1 MNTIKMYL
9 AESGRIADLKKDF
22 PLYQGQ
28 YQNKL
33 LNVFVPTSI
42 LAPNFSVQQAGQT
55 IADYVSSTAVK
66 IGMRTIERNGKIQ
79 TSKTYYMRYLKTLT
93 YQNIEYALYERKL
106 PREFTFYAGQG
117 QNAPILIANVVNI
130 NNETSPA
137 TILDITTSQSCS
149 LDVLPSDYLDKDEP
163 IEASELETL
172 TAELNEVIEKLVDK
186 QDKEDESLET
196 NSKYVVGAINEN
208 KRRIDDNAES
218 ISANSQSISQNRND
232 IDELKESVIS
242 GETYIGVMQLSSLPS
257 SSQLNQFVLQEK
269 GRTQRVGDSIIV
281 SVMTDNDTDKNYKYI
296 YNGSEWSYYEIPALG
311 LSENGSF
318 GAIKGTYAIG
328 DTNNLLVDISG
339 GKIVDIYVKN
349 GDGNYLSVRQY
360 LNQNSQNIEDII
372 SGDIMVGEAIRA
384 IEDEMGRNIN
394 DTYLTKVLGATKQFV
409 RDYAQPRE
417 ISEIFFI
424 SESGYSLSIPTTPP
438 DGVQF
443 QSQTNAVGSFP
454 FFQIEKINT
463 ASFELSHQNGYSNV
477 LHISA
482 SRDCEVS
489 FRLTTEYKL
498 LGEDWQTLNVELSNK
513 INFTAEDVQR
523 IQLSSLF
530 ASLGDNIVSFT
541 PDTRIRQTLEIVSQ
555 ESGFTTFK
563 LYSSEIYP
571 STFSLTTQNYILGS
585 IDQAKSQII
594 MIGADGIIESNNAVF
609 TVLNSTNYIEY
620 KTNQREFLLNGNLPV
635 VGGDV
640 SSFPIRITFGD
651 TTYNLYS
658 FMKGGNTPLT
668 LGDIASSTT
677 YNTNTGYSF
686 DIRVMFIETSDI
698 VGFVLSPS
706 TLTAEQITNIIG
718 EDGSVMATIGSDG
731 KVMLV
736 LDNALQNKLMKAL
749 VTPMTAP
756 SNFELVG
763 IDSSNSQTMVE
774 LGDRFVVDVENDEI
788 NLSDET
794 IKTLDFS
801 ESERLKTL
809 NLFNP
814 KNLNRITS
822 LSSISTNVGDNLIQ
836 VSSDGNYGNTR
847 VQYLALDLTN
857 YVGKTLYFKC
867 KYSTS
872 STNDTKVNFWLANS
886 VNDFSTLITTTN
898 TTTGSGD
905 FNLSFVVPSDLS
917 AGKYLLIMFYSSVSV
932 IVEGYVNFTDI
943 MLSTEDIP
951 YIAYNGA
958 IVNEK
963 QIADVEHTEI
973 IYDTTNNNVINGVAY
988 RTGLIA
994 GSYNIDVSKYRYLK
1008 LFVWGGYRGNVI
1020 FLDLQNLHEN
1030 NYFATGVIGT
1040 GIHGGNINI
1049 QYLYATVNQTKT
1061 VLNINMWGFSQGS
1074 EQSDYDGRISKIE
1087 GVY

>member
-9 AESGRIADLKKDF
+9 AESGRIADLRKDF

-93 YQNIEYALYERKL
+93 YQNVEYALYERKL

-163 IEASELETL
+163 IEASELEIL
-172 TAELNEVIEKLVDK
+172 TAGLNEVVEQLVDK
-186 QDKEDESLET
+186 QDKEDENLET

-208 KRRIDDNAES
+208 KRRIDDNVES

-232 IDELKESVIS
+232 IDELKESVVS

-269 GRTQRVGDSIIV
+269 GRTQRAGDSIIV
-281 SVMTDNDTDKNYKYI
+281 SIMTDNDTDKNYKYI

-349 GDGNYLSVRQY
+349 GDENYLSIRQY

-372 SGDIMVGEAIRA
+372 SGDIMVGEAVRA

-424 SESGYSLSIPTTPP
+424 SESGYSLSIPTTPA

-571 STFSLTTQNYILGS
+571 STFSLTTQSYILGS

-594 MIGADGIIESNNAVF
+594 MIGADGIIEDNNAVF

-620 KTNQREFLLNGNLPV
+620 KTNQREFLLNGHLPV
-635 VGGDV
+635 VGGDI

-763 IDSSNSQTMVE
+763 IDSSNSQAMVD
-774 LGDRFVVDVENDEI
+774 LGDRLVVENNEI

-794 IKTLDFS
+794 IKTLDFA
-801 ESERLKTL
+801 ESERQKSK
-809 NLFNP
+809 NLFDV
-814 KNLNRITS
+814 KNGLDITQKG
-822 LSSISTNVGDNLIQ
+822 LKVSISNNITT
-836 VSSDGNYGNTR
+836 VSGTVTGNTAVGIYNSVTKLYKDKTYTISFQDYSNLSNFKIAVTGTR
-847 VQYLALDLTN
+847 PDGTKKYDMLNIDSSKVVNTITCDDDYSLAVEV
-857 YVGKTLYFKC
+857 YC
-867 KYSTS
+867 
-872 STNDTKVNFWLANS
+872 LANA
-886 VNDFSTLITTTN
+886 TP
-898 TTTGSGD
+898 TGS
-905 FNLSFVVPSDLS
+905 FKLQIEE
-917 AGKYLLIMFYSSVSV
+917 GKVA
-932 IVEGYVNFTDI
+932 TDYQ
-943 MLSTEDIP
+943 P
-951 YIAYNGA
+951 YNGA
-958 IVNEK
+958 IVHEK
-963 QIADVEHTEI
+963 DIQRHIITGHLLADYVP
-973 IYDTTNNNVINGVAY
+973 DTTNYTVIPLVQYSKIGNRLTMNSNGGV
-988 RTGLIA
+988 
-994 GSYNIDVSKYRYLK
+994 
-1008 LFVWGGYRGNVI
+1008 
-1020 FLDLQNLHEN
+1020 
-1030 NYFATGVIGT
+1030 VIGKDVKNVMVNA
-1040 GIHGGNINI
+1040 GIGMYINTI
-1049 QYLYATVNQTKT
+1049 GYHWISIYKNNQAVATEYTQTKDSAGRNI
-1061 VLNINMWGFSQGS
+1061 VLNIPRFLLPVNEGDIITFEFKDTAGNGL
-1074 EQSDYDGRISKIE
+1074 QSADLQTQMTVE
-1087 GVY
+1087 VVE

>member
-79 TSKTYYMRYLKTLT
+79 TSKAYYMRYLKTLT

-172 TAELNEVIEKLVDK
+172 TAELNEVVEQLVDK

-196 NSKYVVGAINEN
+196 NSKSIVGAINEN

-218 ISANSQSISQNRND
+218 IGANSQSISQNRND

-269 GRTQRVGDSIIV
+269 GRTQRGGDSVIV
-281 SVMTDNDTDKNYKYI
+281 SIITDNDTDKNYKYI

-349 GDGNYLSVRQY
+349 GDGNYLSIRQY
-360 LNQNSQNIEDII
+360 LNQNTQNIEDII
-372 SGDIMVGEAIRA
+372 SGDIMVGEAVRA

-424 SESGYSLSIPTTPP
+424 SEGGYSLSIPTTPP

-454 FFQIEKINT
+454 FFQIEKTNT

-513 INFTAEDVQR
+513 INFTAEDIQR

-563 LYSSEIYP
+563 LYSNEIYP
-571 STFSLTTQNYILGS
+571 STFSLTTQSYILGS

-594 MIGADGIIESNNAVF
+594 MIGADGIIESNNVVF
-609 TVLNSTNYIEY
+609 SILNSTNYIEY

-635 VGGDV
+635 VGGDI

-651 TTYNLYS
+651 VTYNLYS
-658 FMKGGNTPLT
+658 FMKGGNNPLT
-668 LGDIASSTT
+668 FGDIASSTT

-698 VGFVLSPS
+698 EGFVLSPS

-718 EDGSVMATIGSDG
+718 EDGSVVATIGSDG

-736 LDNALQNKLMKAL
+736 LDNVLQNKLIKAL
-749 VTPMTAP
+749 VTPTTAP

-763 IDSSNSQTMVE
+763 IDSSNSQAMVD
-774 LGDRFVVDVENDEI
+774 LGDRLVVENDEI

-794 IKTLDFS
+794 IKTLDFA
-801 ESERLKTL
+801 EAERQKSK
-809 NLFNP
+809 NLFFYP
-814 KNLNRITS
+814 YKGGSS
-822 LSSISTNVGDNLIQ
+822 LYGVSIADNEDGSFTINGQQSSTTYNSIHFLYAFNNWTDKISPFKLSAGTYTIGVFGVGEAEGFSLVVNSDDGAYYIAGIGSPSTFTIDKDTYFEIYIQ
-836 VSSDGNYGNTR
+836 VSKAS
-847 VQYLALDLTN
+847 V
-857 YVGKTLYFKC
+857 F
-867 KYSTS
+867 
-872 STNDTKVNFWLANS
+872 NFDN
-886 VNDFSTLITTTN
+886 
-898 TTTGSGD
+898 
-905 FNLSFVVPSDLS
+905 FVVSPMLV
-917 AGKYLLIMFYSSVSV
+917 AG
-932 IVEGYVNFTDI
+932 
-943 MLSTEDIP
+943 TELGDYQP
-951 YIAYNGA
+951 YNGA
-958 IVNEK
+958 IVHEK
-963 QIADVEHTEI
+963 DIADVEHVET
-973 IYDTTNNNVINGVAY
+973 IYNIKTKNVLNGVAY
-988 RTGLIA
+988 TNGILIGTNIVSNEFAGYKALIVKSYRNQTRLTTEINLSGDTGNASGTPAIDASGDYFVIHSFRFNKL
-994 GSYNIDVSKYRYLK
+994 YNS
-1008 LFVWGGYRGNVI
+1008 FTFEHGGYMYVNSG
-1020 FLDLQNLHEN
+1020 D
-1030 NYFATGVIGT
+1030 ATFTKETADSDNRVVEILGV
-1040 GIHGGNINI
+1040 
-1049 QYLYATVNQTKT
+1049 K
-1061 VLNINMWGFSQGS
+1061 
-1074 EQSDYDGRISKIE
+1074 
-1087 GVY
+1087 

>member
-1 MNTIKMYL
+1 MNTIKIYL

-42 LAPNFSVQQAGQT
+42 LAPNFSVQESGQT

-93 YQNIEYALYERKL
+93 YQNVEYALYERKL

-117 QNAPILIANVVNI
+117 QNAPILITNVVNI

-149 LDVLPSDYLDKDEP
+149 LDVMPSTYLDKDEP

-172 TAELNEVIEKLVDK
+172 TAELNEVIEQLVDK

-196 NSKYVVGAINEN
+196 NSKYIVGAINEN
-208 KRRIDDNAES
+208 KRKIDDNAES

-232 IDELKESVIS
+232 IDELKESMVS

-257 SSQLNQFVLQEK
+257 SSHLNQFVLQEK
-269 GRTQRVGDSIIV
+269 GRTQRGGDSIIV
-281 SVMTDNDTDKNYKYI
+281 SIMTDNDTDKNYKYI

-318 GAIKGTYAIG
+318 GSIKGTYAVG

-349 GDGNYLSVRQY
+349 GDGNYLSIRQY

-424 SESGYSLSIPTTPP
+424 SESGYSLSIPTTPA

-513 INFTAEDVQR
+513 INFTTEDVQR

-571 STFSLTTQNYILGS
+571 STFSLTTQSYILGS

-620 KTNQREFLLNGNLPV
+620 KTNQREFLLNGHLPV

-763 IDSSNSQTMVE
+763 IDSSNSQAMVD
-774 LGDRFVVDVENDEI
+774 LGDRLVVENDEI
-788 NLSDET
+788 NLSDGT
-794 IKTLDFS
+794 ITTLDFA
-801 ESERLKTL
+801 ESERQKS
-809 NLFNP
+809 
-814 KNLNRITS
+814 KNL
-822 LSSISTNVGDNLIQ
+822 LV
-836 VSSDGNYGNTR
+836 YP
-847 VQYLALDLTN
+847 Y
-857 YVGKTLYFKC
+857 
-867 KYSTS
+867 
-872 STNDTKVNFWLANS
+872 
-886 VNDFSTLITTTN
+886 TN
-898 TTTGSGD
+898 TTKTTNGITFTDNGDGSITINGTNNGGGNAN
-905 FNLSFVVPSDLS
+905 FFFTSYKYKFKKGTYTLGNFASEHNACSVVAYDGRYYHQ
-917 AGKYLLIMFYSSVSV
+917 ATANSSVT
-932 IVEGYVNFTDI
+932 FTI
-943 MLSTEDIP
+943 SEDISDDIET
-951 YIAYNGA
+951 YIYMGVIKNDTFTFNNVVVKPMLVSGTELGDYQPYNGA
-958 IVNEK
+958 IVHEK
-963 QIADVEHTEI
+963 QLKEAVKKRGLLYQNNTTAIQIQNSSLTTLSDYFNLFNLDKTKVYNCYKAFNQ
-973 IYDTTNNNVINGVAY
+973 TTNFTDLLNLPS
-988 RTGLIA
+988 TIA
-994 GSYNIDVSKYRYLK
+994 NEA
-1008 LFVWGGYRGNVI
+1008 LFVLI
-1020 FLDLQNLHEN
+1020 SLDVNGEAGEN
-1030 NYFATGVIGT
+1030 NYYSVYKITIFNSSHSNCHIGYMGKGYDNVVRVIGWT
-1040 GIHGGNINI
+1040 KIGG
-1049 QYLYATVNQTKT
+1049 
-1061 VLNINMWGFSQGS
+1061 
-1074 EQSDYDGRISKIE
+1074 
-1087 GVY
+1087 

>member
-1 MNTIKMYL
+1 MYL

-172 TAELNEVIEKLVDK
+172 TAGLNEVVEQLVDK

-232 IDELKESVIS
+232 IDELKESVVS
-242 GETYIGVMQLSSLPS
+242 GETYIGVMQLPSLPS

-269 GRTQRVGDSIIV
+269 GRTQRGGDSIIV
-281 SVMTDNDTDKNYKYI
+281 SIMTDNDTDKNYKYI

-372 SGDIMVGEAIRA
+372 SGDIMVGEAVRA

-571 STFSLTTQNYILGS
+571 STFSLTTQSYILGS

-620 KTNQREFLLNGNLPV
+620 KTNQREFLLNGHLPV

-763 IDSSNSQTMVE
+763 IDNSNSQAMVD
-774 LGDRFVVDVENDEI
+774 LGDRLVVENDEI

-794 IKTLDFS
+794 ITTLDFA
-801 ESERLKTL
+801 ESERQKS
-809 NLFNP
+809 
-814 KNLNRITS
+814 KNLLVYPYTGEVYQYGVTFTDN
-822 LSSISTNVGDNLIQ
+822 GDGSFTIN
-836 VSSDGNYGNTR
+836 
-847 VQYLALDLTN
+847 
-857 YVGKTLYFKC
+857 GKQT
-867 KYSTS
+867 
-872 STNDTKVNFWLANS
+872 DTTANS
-886 VNDFSTLITTTN
+886 YHYMETTDT
-898 TTTGSGD
+898 
-905 FNLSFVVPSDLS
+905 FKLS
-917 AGKYLLIMFYSSVSV
+917 AGTYTLKAFADTSVTGWNLVLYDGKYYHEVSSPNITKTITLNEDKYCRVYIQVPKASTTTFN
-932 IVEGYVNFTDI
+932 NFVVKPI
-943 MLSTEDIP
+943 LVKGTEVGDWQP
-951 YIAYNGA
+951 YNGA
-958 IVNEK
+958 IVHEK
-963 QIADVEHTEI
+963 GVERIKVIYARDSSDPNVNWGYTSGIQSSTVISRNFPGRKTYRVYFCIGGSNFGCVLVRGFGEIDTNFSGGCTIRSLTSGNKCEFSCVMMSDVFKPVF
-973 IYDTTNNNVINGVAY
+973 Y
-988 RTGLIA
+988 LA
-994 GSYNIDVSKYRYLK
+994 GSER
-1008 LFVWGGYRGNVI
+1008 
-1020 FLDLQNLHEN
+1020 
-1030 NYFATGVIGT
+1030 
-1040 GIHGGNINI
+1040 IN
-1049 QYLYATVNQTKT
+1049 
-1061 VLNINMWGFSQGS
+1061 
-1074 EQSDYDGRISKIE
+1074 SDTYVFRIEEITL
-1087 GVY
+1087 

>member
-1 MNTIKMYL
+1 MNTIKIYL

-93 YQNIEYALYERKL
+93 YQNVEYALYERKL

-163 IEASELETL
+163 IEASELEIL
-172 TAELNEVIEKLVDK
+172 TAGLNEVAEQLVDK

-232 IDELKESVIS
+232 IDELKESVVS
-242 GETYIGVMQLSSLPS
+242 GETYIGLMQLSSLPS

-269 GRTQRVGDSIIV
+269 GRTQRAGDSIIV
-281 SVMTDNDTDKNYKYI
+281 SIMTDNDTDKNYKYI

-372 SGDIMVGEAIRA
+372 SGDIMVGEAVRA

-424 SESGYSLSIPTTPP
+424 SESGYSLSIPTTPA

-555 ESGFTTFK
+555 ESGFTIFK

-571 STFSLTTQNYILGS
+571 STFSLTTQSYILGS

-635 VGGDV
+635 VGGDI

-658 FMKGGNTPLT
+658 FMKGGNSPLT
-668 LGDIASSTT
+668 FGDIASSTT

-763 IDSSNSQTMVE
+763 IDSSNSQTMVD
-774 LGDRFVVDVENDEI
+774 LGDRLVVENDEI
-788 NLSDET
+788 NLSDGT
-794 IKTLDFS
+794 ITTLDFAESERQKSKNLLPLKESFTQDNVTVDINKDTGLITLSGTVSDSSYVIS
-801 ESERLKTL
+801 ESEIYLKAGKKYTL
-809 NLFNP
+809 SIQNYMGSG
-814 KNLNRITS
+814 KNLLTLRARK
-822 LSSISTNVGDNLIQ
+822 V
-836 VSSDGNYGNTR
+836 SDGTVVNDYLYTY
-847 VQYLALDLTN
+847 QYNASITPTEDMII
-857 YVGKTLYFKC
+857 YRASFYFG
-867 KYSTS
+867 TS
-872 STNDTKVNFWLANS
+872 SNVNFSCYVQLEEGTETEY
-886 VNDFSTLITTTN
+886 VKYQGGRFVQE
-898 TTTGSGD
+898 GD
-905 FNLSFVVPSDLS
+905 
-917 AGKYLLIMFYSSVSV
+917 
-932 IVEGYVNFTDI
+932 
-943 MLSTEDIP
+943 
-951 YIAYNGA
+951 
-958 IVNEK
+958 
-963 QIADVEHTEI
+963 IADVEHYKV
-973 IYDTTNNNVINGVAY
+973 IYDQTSSDTNVNWGYTGGIQSSVAISRSFPGRKTY
-988 RTGLIA
+988 RVYFLFG
-994 GSYNIDVSKYRYLK
+994 GSNYGCVLA
-1008 LFVWGGYRGNVI
+1008 RG
-1020 FLDLQNLHEN
+1020 FGDTEN
-1030 NYFATGVIGT
+1030 NFS
-1040 GIHGGNINI
+1040 GGCTIRSLSSGNKCEFSCAIRNNLFKPVF
-1049 QYLYATVNQTKT
+1049 YLA
-1061 VLNINMWGFSQGS
+1061 G
-1074 EQSDYDGRISKIE
+1074 EERIDPDTHVYRIE
-1087 GVY
+1087 EITL